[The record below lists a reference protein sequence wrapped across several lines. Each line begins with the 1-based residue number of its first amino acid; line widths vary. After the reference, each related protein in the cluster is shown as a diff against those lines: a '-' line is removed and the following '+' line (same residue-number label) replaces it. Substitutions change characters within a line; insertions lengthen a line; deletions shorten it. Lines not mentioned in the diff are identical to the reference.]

1 MPEGHHLERLEAF
14 ADLVIRRACGFAS
27 LAILLVMLSLSFQLV
42 LALRAGAILVTLLWV
57 VLMVKLA
64 RVPRQDMRHS
74 ELWLMLADRHAP
86 DARPVQAVLR
96 QAFAARLRWHAD
108 RVGAFAALL
117 WGLYL
122 LLRLIG

>member
-1 MPEGHHLERLEAF
+1 MERFEAF

-27 LAILLVMLSLSFQLV
+27 LAILVVMVSFSFQLL
-42 LALRAGAILVTLLWV
+42 LALRAGAILVTLLWL

-74 ELWLMLADRHAP
+74 ELWLMLADRQAP
-86 DARPVQAVLR
+86 DALPIQAVLR

-108 RVGAFAALL
+108 RIGAFAALL

-122 LLRLIG
+122 LLRLVS